1 MIAVDWGGSSLRAY
15 RLDAGGRI
23 IEHRRS
29 NDGALASHGRF
40 SQVLGGL
47 IEGWS
52 EGLVVLSG
60 MIGARGGWIE
70 MPYID
75 CPAGIGALAAG
86 MRRLDADAPLAGHA
100 LWCVPGMA
108 DRGREAVDVMRG
120 EETQIAGLLD
130 TLGPGTH
137 HLCLPG
143 THSKWVTIR
152 DGRVVRIHT
161 ALTGELYGLLR
172 RHSLVGAL
180 MDGGDNDA
188 FEPSAFDAGLA
199 RSAHAG
205 GLLHHLFGVRA
216 AGLAGLYG
224 DGLASYLS
232 GLLVGHE
239 LRGGLAVDRAHPG
252 LVHVVGSERLIEVYT
267 RALAALGFEVRHH
280 PEELAARGLHALWTR
295 RAGMVHAPSASAG

>member
-52 EGLVVLSG
+52 ERLVVLSG

-143 THSKWVTIR
+143 THSKWVQVQ
-152 DGRVVRIHT
+152 DGSIVRIST
-161 ALTGELYGLLR
+161 AMTGELYGLLR
-172 RHSLVGAL
+172 RHSILGRTMPEHEPAL
-180 MDGGDNDA
+180 DA
-188 FEPSAFDAGLA
+188 AAFDAGLDDGG
-199 RSAHAG
+199 AG
-205 GLLHHLFGVRA
+205 HGLLQDLFGVRTA
-216 AGLAGLYG
+216 ALFERFATDALP
-224 DGLASYLS
+224 SYLS
-232 GLLVGHE
+232 GLLIGHE
-239 LRGGLAVDRAHPG
+239 LRAELASHAGVA
-252 LVHVVGSERLIEVYT
+252 VHLLGSDALLERYA
-267 RALAALGFEVRHH
+267 RALATLGVGVQRH
-280 PEELAARGLHALWTR
+280 PEELAATGMHLLARARGL
-295 RAGMVHAPSASAG
+295 